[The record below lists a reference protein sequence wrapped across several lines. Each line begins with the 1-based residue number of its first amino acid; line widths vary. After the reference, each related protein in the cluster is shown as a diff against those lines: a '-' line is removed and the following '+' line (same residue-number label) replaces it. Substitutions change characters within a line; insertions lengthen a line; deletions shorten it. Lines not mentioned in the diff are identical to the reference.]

1 MWVLNLLQTMLPE
14 APPMKKNPILKKNGK
29 PSPFFWTDT
38 DGADQA
44 RQTVYKQTESGVKK
58 MKGVT
63 YDVSANQVNKD

>member
-1 MWVLNLLQTMLPE
+1 VGPQSPPNDASGGSTHEEKSHPEEEWQTL
-14 APPMKKNPILKKNGK
+14 AV
-29 PSPFFWTDT
+29 FWTDT